1 MLRLGVWLSSVK
13 VVWLVPRLDRV
24 AQDLV
29 WEAVRY
35 KFNQFRF
42 SKRGLSLVRLI
53 LLDLNLRVF
62 SRSNEGRVLKI
73 VNLFSVQKKLSS
85 IKLSEFGEIVF
96 RL

>member
-1 MLRLGVWLSSVK
+1 M
-13 VVWLVPRLDRV
+13 WLVLGLDRA

-29 WEAVRY
+29 WEAVKY

-42 SKRGLSLVRLI
+42 SKRGLSSMGLI
-53 LLDLNLRVF
+53 LLDLNLKAF